1 MWGSRLLIWLSLAI
15 LLHSAYAAWLA
26 RTAAKASG
34 IEGARV
40 WGTAVPPEV
49 LIESLSAFFF
59 LVVGILWSA
68 PTLKG
73 VTWASEMSKR
83 SIDSED
89 SGVGL
94 GSVRHRGSALFG
106 EKEDE

>member
-1 MWGSRLLIWLSLAI
+1 MWPARLLVIASCAL
-15 LLHSAYAAWLA
+15 LLHAAYSARHTHSTNAA
-26 RTAAKASG
+26 TAQLNWASS
-34 IEGARV
+34 AS
-40 WGTAVPPEV
+40 PEV
-49 LIESLSAFFF
+49 IFEALGAFVC

-89 SGVGL
+89 SGIHL
-94 GSVRHRGSALFG
+94 ANMRHRGGVLFR
-106 EKEDE
+106 ETTE